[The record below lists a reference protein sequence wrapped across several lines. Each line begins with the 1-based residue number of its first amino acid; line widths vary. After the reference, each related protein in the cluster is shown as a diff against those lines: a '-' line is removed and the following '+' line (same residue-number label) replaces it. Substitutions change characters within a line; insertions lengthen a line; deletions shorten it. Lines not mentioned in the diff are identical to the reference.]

1 MINRNLLDQ
10 KKVFRLC
17 SASCIAMPGPNPADF
32 VRAIARE
39 RMKLQIQTTL
49 DAALPS
55 FELRRRRLQLS
66 GLHVPK
72 QRLDGNY
79 TESSSHFSLEISCS
93 TS

>member
-39 RMKLQIQTTL
+39 RMKLEIQTTL
-49 DAALPS
+49 DADLPS
-55 FELRRRRLQLS
+55 FELRRRRLQFS

-72 QRLDGNY
+72 LRLDGNY
-79 TESSSHFSLEISCS
+79 TASSSHFSLEISCS
-93 TS
+93 TT